1 MSLRIGLL
9 ALAFSAAALP
19 ALAHDSGAAPGAPGA
34 APAFRDIETQ
44 YIFGF
49 TSGADIGAEGEKEVE
64 VTTDANFRKRAG
76 RFSTLSSKVEL
87 EYVPTQFLQLALGAR
102 GTVHAIRNVPGVADV
117 NQTQFGGLSA
127 EAKYLLVERSPNQP
141 FALSLIAEP
150 AWSRVGGEG
159 GRERAFEIESKLA
172 GDVMLIPNRLYAAAN
187 LIWEP
192 EAVKDRGARAYARE
206 PTLGLTGALTW
217 RATPRLALGGELGYF
232 RAYDSYFL
240 SKYVGQALYTRPD
253 SPCAGDEE
261 NLRRALMGNA
271 GRGLGA
277 WRPRKARPRPFR
289 PPPRPAQG
297 RRRILIPRH
306 GDHHA
311 RLSASPRPRRQL
323 CVGAFLRRRICVDHQ
338 EQPVPALGNPR
349 AGQRPLH
356 PEGA

>member
-1 MSLRIGLL
+1 MSLRTGLL

-19 ALAHDSGAAPGAPGA
+19 ALAHDPGAAPGAQGA

-76 RFSTLSSKVEL
+76 RFSTLSTKVEL

-141 FALSLIAEP
+141 FALSLIVEP

-172 GDVMLIPNRLYAAAN
+172 GDVMLIPNRLYAAVN

-206 PTLGLTGALTW
+206 STLGLTGALTW

-232 RAYDSYFL
+232 RAYDSYLL
-240 SKYVGQALYTRPD
+240 SKYVGQALYLGPTLHAQVTKKTFVALSWGTQVAGSAPPESSTSTISPATAPGSGSASNSDPTSRRPSCAPFCFPSS
-253 SPCAGDEE
+253 SP
-261 NLRRALMGNA
+261 
-271 GRGLGA
+271 
-277 WRPRKARPRPFR
+277 
-289 PPPRPAQG
+289 PAS
-297 RRRILIPRH
+297 RRRRP
-306 GDHHA
+306 
-311 RLSASPRPRRQL
+311 SPPNMR
-323 CVGAFLRRRICVDHQ
+323 
-338 EQPVPALGNPR
+338 
-349 AGQRPLH
+349 
-356 PEGA
+356 